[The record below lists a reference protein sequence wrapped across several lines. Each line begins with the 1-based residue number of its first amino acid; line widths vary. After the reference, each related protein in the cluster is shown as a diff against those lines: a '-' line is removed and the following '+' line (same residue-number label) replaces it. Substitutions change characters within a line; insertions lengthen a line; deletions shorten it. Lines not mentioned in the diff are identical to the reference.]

1 MLNLL
6 RERLVR
12 RVVDKLATDGTLESL
27 AAEVAER
34 KRDPYSAVNEMLDRA
49 GLGGGR

>member
-1 MLNLL
+1 MNLL

-12 RVVDKLATDGTLESL
+12 RVVDKLAADGALDSL
-27 AAEVAER
+27 AAEVAGR

-49 GLGGGR
+49 GLVASK